1 MTFYIASG
9 VENAARVNEAAAVLT
24 KLGHRRTYNWTL
36 HGSVKGAAVQ
46 KKQSIARVQKKQ
58 SVARLECDGVL
69 SASLFVLLLPG
80 AKGTH
85 AELGMALAKASL
97 VSSEM
102 RVLVWSKTSGP
113 FDGTDG
119 FCVFYHHPAVER
131 IVCPFPAL
139 LARLSTIESQEAA
152 RQRPSTERQ

>member
-36 HGSVKGAAVQ
+36 DGSVKGGA
-46 KKQSIARVQKKQ
+46 VQKKQ
-58 SVARLECDGVL
+58 SVARLACDRVL

-102 RVLVWSKTSGP
+102 RVLVWSETSGP

>member
-36 HGSVKGAAVQ
+36 HGSVKGGA
-46 KKQSIARVQKKQ
+46 VQKKQ
-58 SVARLECDGVL
+58 SVARLACDGVL

-102 RVLVWSKTSGP
+102 RVLVWSETSGP

>member
-24 KLGHRRTYNWTL
+24 NQGHQRTYDWTL
-36 HGSVKGAAVQ
+36 HGSVKNAA
-46 KKQSIARVQKKQ
+46 AQKKQ
-58 SVARLECDGVL
+58 SVASLECNGVL

-80 AKGTH
+80 ARGTH
-85 AELGMALAKASL
+85 TELGMALAKASL

-102 RVLVWSKTSGP
+102 RVLVWSETSEP

-139 LARLSTIESQEAA
+139 LARLSAIESQEAA
-152 RQRPSTERQ
+152 HQWPSTGRQ

>member
-46 KKQSIARVQKKQ
+46 KKQS
-58 SVARLECDGVL
+58 VARLECDGVL

-80 AKGTH
+80 AKWTH

-102 RVLVWSKTSGP
+102 RVLVWSETSGP

>member
-36 HGSVKGAAVQ
+36 DGSVKGGA
-46 KKQSIARVQKKQ
+46 VQKKQ
-58 SVARLECDGVL
+58 SVARLACDGVL

-102 RVLVWSKTSGP
+102 RVLVWSETSGP